1 LTSTPVYGRE
11 NHGSRPRL
19 SRRYNPSVPG
29 ALDGAGGISSSGTA
43 CAGRNEWLPV
53 GDQFHI
59 IVGTNER
66 GQPYLRN
73 IATDKLIRVA
83 QSILADTTPT
93 DYPAGQKF
101 LL

>member
-1 LTSTPVYGRE
+1 
-11 NHGSRPRL
+11 
-19 SRRYNPSVPG
+19 VPG
-29 ALDGAGGISSSGTA
+29 ALNGAGGISSRGTA
-43 CAGRNEWLPV
+43 CPGRNEWLPV

-66 GQPYLRN
+66 GQPYLLN
-73 IATDKLIRVA
+73 ITTDELIRAA
-83 QSILADTTPT
+83 QSILADATPT